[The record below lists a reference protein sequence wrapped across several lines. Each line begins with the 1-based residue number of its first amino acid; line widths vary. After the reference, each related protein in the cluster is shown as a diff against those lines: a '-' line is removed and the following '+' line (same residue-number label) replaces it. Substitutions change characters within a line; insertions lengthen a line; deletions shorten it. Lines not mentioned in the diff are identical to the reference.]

1 MSEKTLWYIADPMC
15 SWCWGFSPVIEGIR
29 NECCALVK
37 VELLLGGLRPGTKE
51 SMPSSQREEILH
63 HWHNVQRVT
72 GQPFQFEGAMPEG
85 FIYDTEPA
93 SRAVLAVSQ
102 IAPDLTFPF
111 LKAVQTAFYVEQ
123 QNVTSPEVLARLAA
137 HVGLDPHRF
146 LQVFESDD
154 IKKLTLAQFHKARQW
169 GVHGFPTIIGQ
180 SGTDYTL
187 LTTGYCSFEEL
198 HPKLDRWLEEAA
210 RLPDIQS

>member
-29 NECCALVK
+29 NEYSVLVK

-51 SMPSSQREEILH
+51 PMPSSQREEILH
-63 HWHNVQRVT
+63 HWHSVQRVT

-93 SRAVLAVSQ
+93 SRALLAVSE

-111 LKAVQTAFYVEQ
+111 LKTVQTAFYVEQ

-137 HVGLDPHRF
+137 RVGLDPQRF
-146 LQVFESDD
+146 SQVFESDSV
-154 IKKLTLAQFHKARQW
+154 KKLTLTQFDKARQW
-169 GVHGFPTIIGQ
+169 GVHGFPTVIGQ
-180 SGTDYTL
+180 SGADYVL
-187 LTTGYCSFEEL
+187 LTNGYCSFEEL
-198 HPKLDRWLEEAA
+198 RRKLAKWLEEAV
-210 RLPDIQS
+210 

>member
-15 SWCWGFSPVIEGIR
+15 SWCWGFSPVIEEIR
-29 NECCALVK
+29 NECGTLVK

-51 SMPSSQREEILH
+51 PMPSSQREEILH
-63 HWHNVQRVT
+63 HWHNVERVT

-111 LKAVQTAFYVEQ
+111 LKTVQTAFYAEQ
-123 QNVTSPEVLARLAA
+123 QNVTSPEVLAQLATN
-137 HVGLDPHRF
+137 VGLDAQRF
-146 LQVFESDD
+146 SQVFESDAV
-154 IKKLTLAQFHKARQW
+154 KKLTLAQFHKTRLW
-169 GVHGFPTIIGQ
+169 GVHGFPAVIGQ
-180 SGTDYTL
+180 SRADHTL
-187 LTTGYCSFEEL
+187 LTNGYCSLEAL
-198 HPKLDRWLEEAA
+198 RGKLGKWLEEAV
-210 RLPDIQS
+210 